1 MLNYQRVTLVC
12 SPQLGP
18 LNPRGPGGSLDP
30 VLSHW
35 QHALPQAWLCS
46 GSQVPSWEQRHNS
59 VAQKLITYLSTWIYG
74 STICKLFK
82 YFKSTALQSERGVK
96 VLMLEWIETNSDQVI
111 NHYIPWHCVPNT
123 FWLIQYFRELY
134 KVGPPSYKL
143 VHKPRSSRSP
153 IPHQPKNPNT
163 LTPLTK
169 PWTRKTSL
177 FSGHFTTIKSEICWF
192 GSVSKPC
199 TPVVHIKIAGKWM
212 FIP

>member
-153 IPHQPKNPNT
+153 IPHQPKTSKRPDPADQAMNQENIAVFRALYHHQIRDLLIWQCVKT
-163 LTPLTK
+163 LY
-169 PWTRKTSL
+169 
-177 FSGHFTTIKSEICWF
+177 
-192 GSVSKPC
+192 PC
-199 TPVVHIKIAGKWM
+199 SSHQNSW
-212 FIP
+212 